1 MKQVD
6 IEKRL
11 SELQAEDRT
20 NPEIYNLLVRL
31 VGNMIISQNWLLAP
45 IDFDNVTHDIAADI
59 FMKVYNGTY
68 TVEYWRAL
76 AYRMMKFTYIK
87 KQRQIAMTQTF
98 DINNDPIKKEQIYRT
113 CASCVNT
120 SAKELAI
127 AENKA
132 YLEGIGGVIREC
144 MDESKFCS
152 DSPEYLNIYMSV
164 CLSLLYGE
172 DKFFHVEDSYKPFVH
187 LISQNV
193 KQKFS
198 DSGFFDLSREYDVV
212 TNPDFSSALMP
223 DLEYLGLLDK

>member
-6 IEKRL
+6 IEKKL

-20 NPEIYNLLVRL
+20 NPQIYELLVRL

-59 FMKVYNGTY
+59 FMKVSNGTY

-87 KQRQIAMTQTF
+87 KQRQLAMTQTF
-98 DINNDPIKKEQIYRT
+98 EIENDPIKKEQIYRV

-132 YLEGIGGVIREC
+132 YLENIGGIIREC
-144 MDESKFCS
+144 MEESKFDK
-152 DSPEYLNIYMSV
+152 DSPEYLSIYMSV

-172 DKFFHVEDSYKPFVH
+172 DKFFHVDTPYLPFVH
-187 LISQNV
+187 IITQNV

-212 TNPDFSSALMP
+212 SNPDFKDALMP
-223 DLEYLGLLDK
+223 DLEYLGLLDN